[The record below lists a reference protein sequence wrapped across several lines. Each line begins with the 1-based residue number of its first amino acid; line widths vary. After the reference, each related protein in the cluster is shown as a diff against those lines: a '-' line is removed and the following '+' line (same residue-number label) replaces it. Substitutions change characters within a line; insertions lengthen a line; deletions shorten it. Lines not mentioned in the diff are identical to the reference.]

1 MNNITTINFNNI
13 KIGDCLLNILTK
25 QITVVTKIN
34 TMFIYGAY
42 GHRIYQKDFKYY
54 IKLTLQ
60 EVKAMEICSFN
71 DQLKELINNLKE
83 LKSSLNLIN
92 TPYLT
97 VDSREAERDIEYLI
111 YDLKE
116 YINMHLKKED

>member
-1 MNNITTINFNNI
+1 MNNVIINFNNV

-71 DQLKELINNLKE
+71 DQLKELVNNLKE
-83 LKSSLNLIN
+83 LKSSLNSIN

-97 VDSREAERDIEYLI
+97 IDSREAERDIEYLI
-111 YDLKE
+111 DDLKE
-116 YINMHLKKED
+116 YINIHLKKED